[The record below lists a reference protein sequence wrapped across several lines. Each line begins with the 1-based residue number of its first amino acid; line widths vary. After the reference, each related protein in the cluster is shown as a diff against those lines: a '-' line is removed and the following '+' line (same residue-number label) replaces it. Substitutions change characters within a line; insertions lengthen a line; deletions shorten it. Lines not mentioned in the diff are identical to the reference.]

1 MCVSQSKLQFAIKK
15 MSAQKIMS
23 RYKRRTYLG
32 HPSESPLQIFS
43 EVGSYIIIMGTFPH
57 SPERKKIS
65 KYQREVDMALLY
77 QGCCVAPVWQGA
89 RAWLPRTVHYQP
101 TERQDATDA
110 GRGGAPRPGRAQLRG
125 LTAATPTPTE
135 VQRSPCVTRGHALVT
150 HWSRGHVSHTGR
162 CFPANALAA
171 PLHSLHRRGKYQGRV
186 QQLYM
191 RQAVSQ

>member
-1 MCVSQSKLQFAIKK
+1 
-15 MSAQKIMS
+15 
-23 RYKRRTYLG
+23 
-32 HPSESPLQIFS
+32 
-43 EVGSYIIIMGTFPH
+43 MGTNFSTQH
-57 SPERKKIS
+57 SNSPERKKIS
-65 KYQREVDMALLY
+65 KYQREVWL
-77 QGCCVAPVWQGA
+77 CCIRDVVW
-89 RAWLPRTVHYQP
+89 RLC
-101 TERQDATDA
+101 
-110 GRGGAPRPGRAQLRG
+110 GRGPGPGCRALCTINPPSARTRLTPDGAPRPGRAQLRG